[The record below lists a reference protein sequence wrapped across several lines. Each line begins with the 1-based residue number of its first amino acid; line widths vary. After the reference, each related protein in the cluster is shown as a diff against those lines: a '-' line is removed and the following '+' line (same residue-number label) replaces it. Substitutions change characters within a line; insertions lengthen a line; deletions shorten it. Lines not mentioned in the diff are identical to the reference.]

1 MEDSAMESLAT
12 KQEELDRTFGNGT
25 PPLAQRIGEACARIV
40 AFADW
45 YALHC
50 QRIRIYQELQGLD
63 FDQLT
68 ARFARAKAGR
78 EEPEESAPAEGEQSR

>member
-1 MEDSAMESLAT
+1 MESLTAE
-12 KQEELDRTFGNGT
+12 QEELDRTFGNGT
-25 PPLAQRIGEACARIV
+25 PTLAKRIRKACARIV

-68 ARFARAKAGR
+68 ARFAGATAGIEKR
-78 EEPEESAPAEGEQSR
+78 EDGAPAEGEESR